1 MTIKRRLTRVTSKEP
16 GARPSPRAVRDLAE
30 ADHQDVILL
39 IQELVRVP
47 TRGGVDNCEP
57 LISLVEAW
65 LNDRGLGTRRLPDLA
80 GAGALGIVSDVVGGQ
95 PGPHYVLDACLDTA
109 PFGNE
114 RDWLY
119 GPTSA
124 AIDDG
129 WLYGRG
135 AADSKAAIA
144 IFMHIAAHVQ
154 RHAEALR
161 GKLTLLFDADEH
173 TGRFGGAKRYFVDIA
188 PTDIS
193 GVMIGYPGIDKLVVG
208 GRGFLRAV
216 LTVRGKSGHT
226 GSQRSVGDGNAVE
239 GAAELVRALSAYHV
253 PGPVDAVLELPPK
266 LTVTGIRGGESFSIV
281 PDQCSVDVD
290 VRLTNSFD
298 SEAAQQLIEDVVNR
312 VDLQRPSVGRTTV
325 TFHENWPAYITQD
338 EAPIRLALTRAA
350 EQQLASPLTVQAA
363 GPSNIGNYLAKLGIP
378 ATAGLGVRYEALHGT
393 NERIDIATIP
403 AVQSTYHQAVIA
415 LFNP

>member
-1 MTIKRRLTRVTSKEP
+1 M
-16 GARPSPRAVRDLAE
+16 RPSPRAVRDLAE
-30 ADHQDVILL
+30 ADHQEVISL

-80 GAGALGIVSDVVGGQ
+80 GADALGIVCDVAGGQ

-124 AIDDG
+124 VIDDG

-144 IFMHIAAHVQ
+144 ILCTLRRMFSGTQRRCAA
-154 RHAEALR
+154 RSR
-161 GKLTLLFDADEH
+161 CSSTRTS
-173 TGRFGGAKRYFVDIA
+173 TGRFGGAKRYFGDIA
-188 PTDIS
+188 PTGIS

-208 GRGFLRAV
+208 GRGFLRAA
-216 LTVRGKSGHT
+216 LTVRGKAGHT

-253 PGPVDAVLELPPK
+253 LYRGR
-266 LTVTGIRGGESFSIV
+266 LT
-281 PDQCSVDVD
+281 QCS
-290 VRLTNSFD
+290 SC
-298 SEAAQQLIEDVVNR
+298 
-312 VDLQRPSVGRTTV
+312 RPS
-325 TFHENWPAYITQD
+325 
-338 EAPIRLALTRAA
+338 
-350 EQQLASPLTVQAA
+350 
-363 GPSNIGNYLAKLGIP
+363 
-378 ATAGLGVRYEALHGT
+378 
-393 NERIDIATIP
+393 
-403 AVQSTYHQAVIA
+403 
-415 LFNP
+415 